1 MHAYEIVFLICN
13 EFSLL
18 HSNKLLFNY
27 PWCSIFK
34 LAIPTFFCMF
44 KLQKES
50 GQMKTQDSIVYVND
64 PKVVESQ
71 LEFLEEKESLLHH
84 SLHLDAC
91 GK

>member
-1 MHAYEIVFLICN
+1 
-13 EFSLL
+13 
-18 HSNKLLFNY
+18 
-27 PWCSIFK
+27 
-34 LAIPTFFCMF
+34 MF